1 MPTTKKKTQTNSQ
14 PAARRKAT
22 KSPANSKAA
31 KPDSKAAKS
40 DTNSQA
46 ASRAARRPAAK
57 RFRVALDR
65 HKDYEAY
72 GIRVP
77 FDVQEVFGTRARVPV
92 KGTINGF
99 PFRSSIFP
107 MGGDGGHYMAVNRET
122 REGAGIKGGEAI
134 SVVMGRDDEPRTI
147 DPPADFL
154 RALRADRAA
163 RETWERLSYTHR
175 KEHVRAV
182 EEAKRPETRARRIE
196 KSISM
201 LAAGKKEFR

>member
-1 MPTTKKKTQTNSQ
+1 MPTTKKTTTQTNSQ
-14 PAARRKAT
+14 PAARGRAT
-22 KSPANSKAA
+22 KSQ
-31 KPDSKAAKS
+31 
-40 DTNSQA
+40 TGSQA
-46 ASRAARRPAAK
+46 AARTQTKPTAK
-57 RFRVALDR
+57 RFRVLLEKHER
-65 HKDYEAY
+65 YEAT

-77 FDVQEVFGTRARVPV
+77 FDVQKVFGTRARVPV
-92 KGTINGF
+92 RGTINGF

-107 MGGDGGHYMAVNRET
+107 MGGDGTHYMAVNRET
-122 REGAGIKGGEAI
+122 REGAGVKGGETV
-134 SVVMGRDDEPRTI
+134 SVVMERDDEPRTVE
-147 DPPADFL
+147 PPADFL